1 MEPPHARGH
10 ERQTAGLA
18 RAAGYAGAERTVAVP
33 VARACVFGRWLAR
46 AVAHSVR
53 AGWWPCVTF
62 GCAGR
67 AGVVPSRCATE
78 LCRGPWGGTTGLP

>member
-1 MEPPHARGH
+1 MSADTSDRPQGWREPR
-10 ERQTAGLA
+10 
-18 RAAGYAGAERTVAVP
+18 GYAGAERTAAVP

-46 AVAHSVR
+46 AVANSGR

-62 GCAGR
+62 GRAGR

-78 LCRGPWGGTTGLP
+78 LCRGSWGGTTGLP